1 MPYLPPNNSF
11 WSWIRRI
18 RKAEEG
24 EGRHVDRHGGTASA
38 YRFMTFC
45 RFSEKMGR

>member
-1 MPYLPPNNSF
+1 MPYLPPNNFF

-24 EGRHVDRHGGTASA
+24 EGRHVDRHGVRGKGKKRKEGDDDRR
-38 YRFMTFC
+38 RF
-45 RFSEKMGR
+45 R